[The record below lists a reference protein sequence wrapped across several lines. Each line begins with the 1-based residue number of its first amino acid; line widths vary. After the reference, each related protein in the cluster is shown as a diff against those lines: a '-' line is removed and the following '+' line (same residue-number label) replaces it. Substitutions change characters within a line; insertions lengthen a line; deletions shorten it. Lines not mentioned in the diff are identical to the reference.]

1 MSGPSQRRVAITGMG
16 ALSGYGRGLRPLWE
30 GLSSGGSAVRGH
42 RARLGRRAWL
52 DYPMAALR
60 DDIATLA
67 SRLPKQGVVAGSRLT
82 DDADLIALADCVMQS
97 IEDAGLA
104 YPADH
109 NDIGLVVTHESPGLA
124 AHVQGFFRWGQMLRA
139 WLASR
144 HKLNPPE
151 FLYEQQSVSVYRM
164 HSFLY
169 IHHLSSLFD
178 LHGFTLYNN
187 NACSS
192 GAFALSIA
200 ADRIR
205 TGQTPAVIVVGG
217 DLPED
222 GTKYRWFQDL
232 GLYSRTGTCRPFSA
246 RRDGLVLGS
255 GAAAIVLEDLDRA
268 RARGRTIWAEW
279 LGSGFSSDGWKVT
292 FPDVVGGRY
301 AEAIRTALRVSGTAP
316 EDISLICPHGVGSGL
331 YDRYEAGSLAAV
343 FGNGAGAWPPLMP
356 VKAAVG
362 HTLGGCVLLETIA
375 AILALHHGRI
385 PDAATCPQPD
395 PALPIGRTRTGDLP
409 EAWRLLK
416 VANGFAGQNSGLVL
430 SAPEA
435 QDRRARLEG

>member
-1 MSGPSQRRVAITGMG
+1 MG
-16 ALSGYGRGLRPLWE
+16 VLSGYGRGLSALWT
-30 GLSSGGSAVRGH
+30 GLDGGESAVRPH

-52 DYPMAALR
+52 NYPMAALR
-60 DDIATLA
+60 DGTATLA
-67 SRLPKQGVVAGSRLT
+67 ARLPKQGVVAGSRLT
-82 DDADLIALADCVMQS
+82 DDADLIALADCVMQA
-97 IEDAGLA
+97 IADAGLI
-104 YPADH
+104 YPADR
-109 NDIGLVVTHESPGLA
+109 NDVGLVVTHESPGLA

-139 WLASR
+139 WLGSR
-144 HKLNPPE
+144 HKFNPPE
-151 FLYEQQSVSVYRM
+151 FLYAQQSDSVYRM

-169 IHHLSSLFD
+169 IHHLSALFD

-205 TGQTPAVIVVGG
+205 SGQTAAAIVVGG

-232 GLYSRTGTCRPFSA
+232 GLYSRSGRCRPFSA

-255 GAAAIVLEDLDRA
+255 GAAAIVLEDLEAA
-268 RARGRTIWAEW
+268 RARGRTVWAEW
-279 LGSGFSSDGWKVT
+279 LGAGFSSDGWKVT
-292 FPDVVGGRY
+292 LPDVVGGRY
-301 AEAIRTALRVSGTAP
+301 ADAIQSALSASATRP
-316 EDISLICPHGVGSGL
+316 DEISMICPHGVGGGL

-343 FGNGAGAWPPLMP
+343 FGNGSRPWPPMMP

-362 HTLGGCVLLETIA
+362 HTLGGCVLLETAA

-385 PDAATCPQPD
+385 PAAASCPD
-395 PALPIGRTRTGDLP
+395 PDPVLPLGRGRNGGLP
-409 EAWRLLK
+409 ASWRLLK
-416 VANGFAGQNSGLVL
+416 VANGFAGQNSALVL
-430 SAPEA
+430 RAPEE
-435 QDRRARLEG
+435 QDRRAAEL